1 MVRLMLGS
9 YDSQQCFQLASTIR
23 HGVDTFCKTTTH
35 AEKCLDCTYRKSCLD
50 LLHAADY
57 AEQLGK
63 QKNIGK

>member
-9 YDSQQCFQLASTIR
+9 YDATQCFDLAATIR
-23 HGVDTFCKTTTH
+23 EGVNAFCHNTAH
-35 AEKCLDCTYRKSCLD
+35 AEKCLECLYRKSCLD

-63 QKNIGK
+63 SKNIGK